1 VADAK
6 ASRDRRRQLGQWMTP
21 AALAHRISA
30 RVVLTPDVRVL
41 EPSFGDG
48 AFLLPLIER
57 LVALRGGGADAYRAV
72 MRENLFG
79 VELDP
84 VLYERALE
92 RIGQHFGPPPGDH
105 QLRCGDFFAT
115 SFADGS
121 FDRIVG
127 NPPYGGTFDRALED
141 ALDRRYGRWDGHKLK
156 KETYAF
162 FVARCLDLLA
172 DGGTLDVITSD
183 TFLTI
188 ATMGGL
194 RRRLL
199 DQASVELETIRL
211 FSDETAQPTLVL
223 HATRGAAADGVVF
236 DGARIDRATIGSTG
250 NLSWRVDGSVARYF
264 GGPTLGDVI
273 VASSGMTIGD
283 NALFLREIDGG
294 RILETHGYE
303 FFDDPITLANERAR
317 ARLGHLSERR
327 RATICA
333 QEHGAATR
341 RNVRVEPLATP
352 RWVSLPDPDY
362 RHYNK
367 ADPAIVY
374 APPRFAIYWR
384 DEGDAVTTFKRNG
397 NWYLRGIGGGPFF
410 ERKGLSWQL
419 VSQRLNMRYLPAGS
433 ILDSGAPCAFL
444 RPGVDPDEL
453 WLVLGWCLTREATR
467 ILKTVLNH
475 TRNIQSKDV
484 ERLPYPRWVAPE
496 RRVRAIALVRDLV
509 EQGMRGRVV
518 QRGDREIGELDALFE
533 LDGQAPSSRS

>member
-1 VADAK
+1 VAEAK

-21 AALAHRISA
+21 APLAQRISA
-30 RVVLTPDVRVL
+30 RVDVSAGVRVL

-57 LVALRGGGADAYRAV
+57 LIETRGGGDAAYRAV

-84 VLYERALE
+84 ALYERALV
-92 RIGQHFGPPPGDH
+92 RIGERFGPPPGDH

-115 SFADGS
+115 TFADGS

-127 NPPYGGTFDRALED
+127 NPPYGGTFDRVVED

-211 FSDETAQPTLVL
+211 FSGETAQPTLVL
-223 HATRGAAADGVVF
+223 HATRGAGADGIVV
-236 DGARIDRATIGSTG
+236 DGVRIGRATIESTG
-250 NLSWRVDGSVARYF
+250 NLSWRVDAGLARYF

-273 VASSGMTIGD
+273 VATSGMTIGA
-283 NALFLREIDGG
+283 NALFVRAIDDG
-294 RILETHGYE
+294 RIVETHGYE
-303 FFDDPITLANERAR
+303 FFDDPITLANERSR
-317 ARLGHLSERR
+317 ARLGQLSEHRE
-327 RATICA
+327 ATIGA
-333 QEHGAATR
+333 QQDEAATR
-341 RNVRVEPLATP
+341 RNVRVEPLAAP
-352 RWVSLPDPDY
+352 RRVSLPDPDY

-397 NWYLRGIGGGPFF
+397 NWYLRGIGGRPFF
-410 ERKGLSWQL
+410 EQEGLSWQL

-453 WLVLGWCLTREATR
+453 WLVLGWCLTRAATR
-467 ILKTVLNH
+467 IVKTVLNH

-484 ERLPYPRWVAPE
+484 ERLPYPRWVGPE
-496 RRVRAIALVRDLV
+496 QRARAIALVRDLV
-509 EQGMRGRVV
+509 EQAMRGRVV
-518 QRGDREIGELDALFE
+518 QRVDREVLELDELFE
-533 LDGQAPSSRS
+533 LEPQVPSARS